1 MTDCRMI
8 RMIKR
13 GDAVISLA
21 GRDSGCVMLVVSTDG
36 EYALVCDGKKRPL
49 EKPKRKKLRHL
60 RRLSS
65 MAYLSDTSDIS
76 DMTNRRLRRLL
87 REYVEESTGNDIIK

>member
-8 RMIKR
+8 KR
-13 GDAVISLA
+13 GDVVISLG
-21 GRDSGCVMLVVSTDG
+21 GRDSGCVMFVASTDG

-65 MAYLSDTSDIS
+65 MSYLSDKSDEFDIS